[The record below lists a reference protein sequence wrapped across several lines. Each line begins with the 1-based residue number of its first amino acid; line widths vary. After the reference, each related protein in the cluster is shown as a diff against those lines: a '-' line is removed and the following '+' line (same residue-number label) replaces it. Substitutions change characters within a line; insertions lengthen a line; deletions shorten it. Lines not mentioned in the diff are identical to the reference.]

1 MLSTVRILKE
11 EKAALTLEDARAENI
26 RGLTQVLI
34 TLVLLALVWWATVLS
49 VNVSLWLTAAAI
61 LLVSLFSVR
70 VFALMHECGHD
81 SLFRTPRLNRTFDF
95 LLGVLSGM
103 PQYVWSQ
110 HHSYHHAHN
119 GDWEKYRI
127 GGSR

>member
-1 MLSTVRILKE
+1 MHAPK
-11 EKAALTLEDARAENI
+11 I

-34 TLVLLALVWWATVLS
+34 TLALLALVWWATVLS

-70 VFALMHECGHD
+70 VFARMHECGHD
-81 SLFRTPRLNRTFDF
+81 SLFRTQRLNRTFDF

-119 GDWEKYRI
+119 GDWEKCRI

>member
-70 VFALMHECGHD
+70 VFARMHERGHD

-119 GDWEKYRI
+119 GD
-127 GGSR
+127 

>member
-11 EKAALTLEDARAENI
+11 EKAALILEHARAEDI
-26 RGLTQVLI
+26 RGLDAGSDDVGAASAR
-34 TLVLLALVWWATVLS
+34 LVGHSVERQCFALAYCRPDTAGQLVR
-49 VNVSLWLTAAAI
+49 
-61 LLVSLFSVR
+61 VR
-70 VFALMHECGHD
+70 VFARMHECGHD
-81 SLFRTPRLNRTFDF
+81 SLFRTQRLNRTFDF

-119 GDWEKYRI
+119 GDWEKCRI

>member
-11 EKAALTLEDARAENI
+11 GKAASFWSMHAPKI

-34 TLVLLALVWWATVLS
+34 TLALLALVWWATVLS